1 MDVDGCPI
9 SIVGWVRQEPHTDF
23 DEFYVPIQFTESDK
37 MLGWCELIVPEYK
50 ELE

>member
-1 MDVDGCPI
+1 MSYIHSRMGTA
-9 SIVGWVRQEPHTDF
+9 WEPHTDF